1 MSRLSVGRLGR
12 LSKILPVIMAG
23 SIAGLIL
30 VASPRAGASQSRSQL
45 QAQAQSLTDQIASQS
60 RQIHQYAVE
69 ATAARAQL
77 IDAGVRVQASER
89 RLTADQARLADAKKM
104 LTQIALEE
112 FTQGSNASA
121 LAWTLASNSSELV
134 ARMEYEK
141 VMGLDVNSAI
151 YNYQRSMVAENQ
163 AAQAALAAQDAAQQ
177 AQDRISASQ
186 SSLESLVSQE
196 QSSLSSVSGQ
206 IATLVQ
212 QELALQLERSRPVFA
227 PPPVTR
233 PQGTPSSSGIRSVA
247 NGSAGVGNWGGMPAP
262 PSSAAFAALRQCES
276 SGNYATNTGNGYYG
290 AYQFALQT
298 WLGLGFTGLPSNAS
312 PSTQDLAA
320 KMEQQRAG
328 WYAWPVCS
336 MVLGLV

>member
-163 AAQAALAAQDAAQQ
+163 AALAAQDAAQQ
-177 AQDRISASQ
+177 AQDRINASQ

-196 QSSLSSVSGQ
+196 QSSLSSVNGQ

-212 QELALQLERSRPVFA
+212 QELALQLERSRPVVA

>member
-12 LSKILPVIMAG
+12 FSKILPVIMAG
-23 SIAGLIL
+23 SIAGLVL
-30 VASPRAGASQSRSQL
+30 VASPRAEASQSRSQL
-45 QAQAQSLTDQIASQS
+45 QAQAQSLTAQIASQS
-60 RQIHQYAVE
+60 REIHQYAVE

-77 IDAGVRVQASER
+77 IDAGVRVQAAQR
-89 RLTADQARLADAKKM
+89 RLAADQAQLADAKKM
-104 LTQIALEE
+104 LAQIALEE
-112 FTQGSNASA
+112 FTQGSNVSA

-134 ARMEYEK
+134 ARIEYEK
-141 VMGLDVNSAI
+141 VMGLDVNAAI
-151 YNYQRSMVAENQ
+151 YDYQRSMTAEAQ
-163 AAQAALAAQDAAQQ
+163 AAQAAQQAESAAQQ
-177 AQDRISASQ
+177 AQDRINASQ

-196 QSSLSSVSGQ
+196 QTSLSSVNGQ

-212 QELALQLERSRPVFA
+212 QELALQLARSRPAVH
-227 PPPVTR
+227 
-233 PQGTPSSSGIRSVA
+233 PQGTPSSSGIRSVV
-247 NGSAGVGNWGGMPAP
+247 NGAAGVGNWGGVPAP

-290 AYQFALQT
+290 AYQFALPT

-320 KMEQQRAG
+320 KIEQQRAG

-336 MVLGLV
+336 LVLGLV